1 MYSLILR
8 SLQFAVLLSHYCCNY
23 SLRLMDGRVG
33 IRRTAHDTYPVVT
46 GYKTLPFLQRG
57 DVSAFYAASQG
68 EG

>member
-1 MYSLILR
+1 
-8 SLQFAVLLSHYCCNY
+8 
-23 SLRLMDGRVG
+23 MDGRAG

-46 GYKTLPFLQRG
+46 GYKTLPLLQQG